1 MTDIRTL
8 SGPDELVRANDVLQ
22 QVWGTDVPLAPLE
35 LLVAVAHTGGYV
47 AGAFDGDEMVGASVG
62 LLAVHGGRPALHSHV
77 TGLLRIARGTG
88 LGRAVKLHQRT
99 WAINRGLERI
109 TWTFDPLVRRNAW
122 FNIAVLGARVEEYLP
137 SFYGSMHDA
146 INAGDESDRLYV
158 SWDLAAELPTSPR
171 DGGKRMVGADLVP
184 TPDDI
189 VELRRSDPDA
199 VVGWRSSTAARPRRG
214 ARRRQI
220 GCRIHPRRQLRD
232 RITTMTSS
240 PSSFTIE
247 HVELRRIAMPLVTPF
262 RTSFGSQTERDI
274 LLVRA
279 VLADATGG
287 STDTIEGWGECV
299 ALSEPS
305 YSPEYVDGAQHVIV
319 HHLLPR
325 LVAAGPIEAADVA
338 PVLAKLHGHPMA
350 KAALEMAILDAQLRA
365 NGQSFAAFLGAERT
379 RIPSG
384 VSVGIHD
391 RTDDLLAAVQGY
403 VDDGYVRI
411 KLKIEPGSDIDQVAA
426 VRELIG
432 PDTPFQVDANT
443 AYRRTDGEHLRR
455 LDEFDLLLIEQPL
468 PEDDIIGHARLAAE
482 VDTPICLDESLVSAA
497 GTADAIE
504 LGACEIANIKPGR
517 VGGYL
522 EAVRIHDLCLARGVP
537 VWCGG
542 MLETGIGRAA
552 NAALAALPGFTL
564 PGDISA
570 STRFYARDIV
580 TDPITIEDGH
590 VAVPT
595 TPGLGFELD
604 RSFLDQVTTSRL
616 GIDRRGTVTSL

>member
-1 MTDIRTL
+1 MIDVRTITSRSEFDDHDAL
-8 SGPDELVRANDVLQ
+8 MQS
-22 QVWGTDVPLAPLE
+22 VWGVPAPLVTIE
-35 LLVAVAHTGGYV
+35 MLTAISHSGGYV
-47 AGAFDGDEMVGASVG
+47 AGAFDRDRMVGASVG
-62 LLAVHGGRPALHSHV
+62 FLADHHGELALHSHI
-77 TGLLRIARGTG
+77 TGVVDSMRHAGI
-88 LGRAVKLHQRT
+88 GRAMKLHQRM
-99 WAINRGLERI
+99 WAAERGLRWI

-122 FNIAVLGARVEEYLP
+122 FNIAILGADVEAYLP
-137 SFYGSMHDA
+137 SFYGPMTDA
-146 INAGDESDRLYV
+146 INAGDESDRLL
-158 SWDLAAELPTSPR
+158 LAWNVQAPIPAHPR
-171 DGGKRMVGADLVP
+171 EGSGTADAVLVP
-184 TPDDI
+184 TPSDI
-189 VELRRSDPDA
+189 VELRRSDPA
-199 VVGWRSSTAARPRRG
+199 ESSRWRTDDPRRAHQRTRCWPPRARIH
-214 ARRRQI
+214 ARRR
-220 GCRIHPRRQLRD
+220 LRD
-232 RITTMTSS
+232 RINAMTW
-240 PSSFTIE
+240 TIE
-247 HVELRRIAMPLVTPF
+247 RVELRRIAMPLVSPF

-274 LLVRA
+274 LLVR
-279 VLADATGG
+279 VDLADASGNT
-287 STDTIEGWGECV
+287 TDTIEGWGECV

-305 YSPEYVDGAQHVIV
+305 YSPEYVDGAQHVII

-325 LVAAGPIEAADVA
+325 LMAAGPIDAADVA

-350 KAALEMAILDAQLRA
+350 KAALEMAVLDAQLRA
-365 NGQSFAAFLGAERT
+365 TGQSFATFLGAERT
-379 RIPSG
+379 LIPSG

-391 RTDDLLAAVQGY
+391 TTDELLAAVQGY

-426 VRELIG
+426 VRALIG

-443 AYRRTDGEHLRR
+443 AYRRTDGSHLAR

-468 PEDDIIGHARLAAE
+468 PEDDIVGHARLADE
-482 VDTPICLDESLVSAA
+482 VETPICLDESLVSAA

-522 EAVRIHDLCLARGVP
+522 EAVRIHDLCLAKGIP

-580 TDPITIEDGH
+580 TDPITITDGH
-590 VAVPT
+590 VTVPT
-595 TPGLGFELD
+595 TPGLGFDLD
-604 RSFLDQVTTSRL
+604 DAFLDSVTTSRAR
-616 GIDRRGTVTSL
+616 INRRGTVTEL

>member
-1 MTDIRTL
+1 MSFT
-8 SGPDELVRANDVLQ
+8 
-22 QVWGTDVPLAPLE
+22 
-35 LLVAVAHTGGYV
+35 
-47 AGAFDGDEMVGASVG
+47 
-62 LLAVHGGRPALHSHV
+62 
-77 TGLLRIARGTG
+77 
-88 LGRAVKLHQRT
+88 
-99 WAINRGLERI
+99 LER
-109 TWTFDPLVRRNAW
+109 
-122 FNIAVLGARVEEYLP
+122 
-137 SFYGSMHDA
+137 
-146 INAGDESDRLYV
+146 
-158 SWDLAAELPTSPR
+158 
-171 DGGKRMVGADLVP
+171 
-184 TPDDI
+184 
-189 VELRRSDPDA
+189 
-199 VVGWRSSTAARPRRG
+199 
-214 ARRRQI
+214 
-220 GCRIHPRRQLRD
+220 
-232 RITTMTSS
+232 
-240 PSSFTIE
+240 
-247 HVELRRIAMPLVTPF
+247 VELRRIAMPLVSPF

-274 LLVRA
+274 LLVR
-279 VLADATGG
+279 VDLADASGATV
-287 STDTIEGWGECV
+287 EGWGECV

-325 LVAAGPIEAADVA
+325 LMAAGPIEVADVA
-338 PVLAKLHGHPMA
+338 PALSKLHGHPMA
-350 KAALEMAILDAQLRA
+350 KAALEMAVLDAQLRA
-365 NGQSFAAFLGAERT
+365 TGQSFAVFLGARRT
-379 RIPSG
+379 LIPSG

-391 RTDDLLAAVQGY
+391 STDELLAAVQGY

-411 KLKIEPGSDIDQVAA
+411 KLKIEPGSDIEQVAA

-443 AYRRTDGEHLRR
+443 AYRRTDGSHLAR

-482 VDTPICLDESLVSAA
+482 IETPICLDESLVSAA

-522 EAVRIHDLCLARGVP
+522 EAVRIHDLCVAKGIP

-580 TDPITIEDGH
+580 TDPITITDGH
-590 VAVPT
+590 VTVPT
-595 TPGLGFELD
+595 TPGLGFDLD
-604 RSFLDQVTTSRL
+604 HDFLDSVTTGRI
-616 GIDRRGTVTSL
+616 GIDRRGTVTEL

>member
-1 MTDIRTL
+1 MTWKI
-8 SGPDELVRANDVLQ
+8 AN
-22 QVWGTDVPLAPLE
+22 
-35 LLVAVAHTGGYV
+35 
-47 AGAFDGDEMVGASVG
+47 
-62 LLAVHGGRPALHSHV
+62 
-77 TGLLRIARGTG
+77 
-88 LGRAVKLHQRT
+88 
-99 WAINRGLERI
+99 
-109 TWTFDPLVRRNAW
+109 
-122 FNIAVLGARVEEYLP
+122 
-137 SFYGSMHDA
+137 
-146 INAGDESDRLYV
+146 
-158 SWDLAAELPTSPR
+158 
-171 DGGKRMVGADLVP
+171 
-184 TPDDI
+184 
-189 VELRRSDPDA
+189 
-199 VVGWRSSTAARPRRG
+199 
-214 ARRRQI
+214 
-220 GCRIHPRRQLRD
+220 
-232 RITTMTSS
+232 
-240 PSSFTIE
+240 
-247 HVELRRIAMPLVTPF
+247 VELRRIEMPLVSPF

-274 LLVRA
+274 LLVR
-279 VLADATGG
+279 VDLADASGG
-287 STDTIEGWGECV
+287 SADTVEGWGECV

-305 YSPEYVDGAQHVIV
+305 YSPEYVDGAQHVII

-325 LVAAGPIEAADVA
+325 LTAAGPLTVADVA
-338 PVLAKLHGHPMA
+338 PALAKLHGHPMA
-350 KAALEMAILDAQLRA
+350 KAALEMAVLDAQLRA
-365 NGQSFAAFLGAERT
+365 TGQSFASFLGAERR

-391 RTDDLLAAVQGY
+391 TTDELLAAVQGY

-411 KLKIEPGSDIDQVAA
+411 KLKIEPGSDIEQVAA

-443 AYRRTDGEHLRR
+443 AYRRTDGAHLAQ

-468 PEDDIIGHARLAAE
+468 PEEDIIGHARLAAE
-482 VDTPICLDESLVSAA
+482 IETPICLDESLVSAA

-522 EAVRIHDLCLARGVP
+522 EAVRIHDLCVAKGIP

-580 TDPITIEDGH
+580 TDPITITDGH
-590 VAVPT
+590 VTVPT

-604 RSFLDQVTTSRL
+604 RQFLDAVTTSRIA
-616 GIDRRGTVTSL
+616 IDARGTVVAL